1 MALFILNCYMP
12 TVHHKIR
19 RPLVIVISGPSGVG
33 KDATIARIRDIGVK
47 FHYVVTATTRQKRP
61 GEVDGVHYHFLN
73 KREFKR
79 KIAQDEFL
87 EYAEVYGNL
96 YGVPKDE
103 VRRPL
108 ERGEDVIIKVDVQGA
123 TTLKKKIPRAVF
135 IFLMAPSLDELADRI
150 KARNADSES
159 SLKTRMLKVGEEM
172 ERLLLFDYCVVNIK
186 DDLDRTAEA
195 VAGIIRTEKHR
206 VKPRMIRI

>member
-1 MALFILNCYMP
+1 MT
-12 TVHHKIR
+12 TVHHRSR
-19 RPLVIVISGPSGVG
+19 RPLVIVLSGPSGVG

-47 FHYVVTATTRQKRP
+47 FHYVVTATTREKRP

-73 KREFKR
+73 KRDFKR

-96 YGVPKDE
+96 YGVPKEE
-103 VRRPL
+103 VRRSL
-108 ERGEDVIIKVDVQGA
+108 GRGEDVLIKVDVQGA
-123 TTLKKKIPRAVF
+123 TTLKEKIPDAVF
-135 IFLMAPSLDELADRI
+135 ICLLAPSLDDLHERL
-150 KARNADSES
+150 KNRNSDSS
-159 SLKTRMLKVGEEM
+159 RSVNTRMNRAEQEINCLP
-172 ERLLLFDYCVVNIK
+172 LFDYCVVNIK

-206 VKPRMIRI
+206 VKTRVIRI